1 MRLEFD
7 PHALEDLHYWVAKDR
22 KKALKVLNLIAEA
35 LRDPF
40 SGAGKPEALK
50 SNLTGCWSRRIDQ
63 THRLV
68 YKVERQVLVVL
79 SCRYHYE

>member
-1 MRLEFD
+1 MNLVFK
-7 PHALEDLHYWVAKDR
+7 PNAFEDLTYWIKTDR
-22 KKALKVLNLIAEA
+22 KKTVQILKLIDAI

-40 SGAGKPEALK
+40 KGPGKPEALRF
-50 SNLTGCWSRRIDQ
+50 NFAGCWSRRIDR

-68 YKVERQVLVVL
+68 YKVEEDTLVVL